1 MKTSRK
7 PAPIQARLEP
17 WAVQFINFVD
27 QIGHFM
33 ADAATARNVVSQ
45 AFGCMADLG
54 DFNGDAYST
63 ARAAALAYVRAV
75 ACQSRM
81 RAAYNATPWR
91 DDELPA
97 SLAAA
102 LVEAESYCRVT
113 RHDLECALRHLRPS
127 LPMT

>member
-1 MKTSRK
+1 MKTDRK
-7 PAPIQARLEP
+7 PAPIQARTEP
-17 WAVQFINFVD
+17 WAVQFIRFVD
-27 QIGHFM
+27 QIGHFT
-33 ADAATARNVVSQ
+33 ADDETARNAVSL

-54 DFNGDAYST
+54 NFNGNAYST
-63 ARAAALAYVRAV
+63 ARAAALAYARAV

-97 SLAAA
+97 SVAAA
-102 LVEAESYCRVT
+102 LAEAESYCRVT
-113 RHDLECALRHLRPS
+113 RHDLECALRDLRPS